1 MSETTV
7 NEAAAAAPAPKPK
20 RPKAKSMIMMGEQTA
35 AEAADPAAGRHEG
48 GSALDAMQADEA
60 EMRRRFAHAGRNDPC
75 PCGSGK
81 KFKDCH
87 GKLA

>member
-1 MSETTV
+1 MHVEIKMPE
-7 NEAAAAAPAPKPK
+7 EAQEATDTAIA
-20 RPKAKSMIMMGEQTA
+20 MGEQTA